1 MTAPQSKKPDEPVGN
16 DSMDS
21 DNETASRTSADVQRH
36 DRDTIETEEEAERSL
51 AGDPEKTQDVGGLA
65 HIFRRDGNEGD
76 HKRSR
81 RRQRKAGRRSRG
93 GNDESELLYK
103 VEEGGRSSSAESS
116 ANSSEA
122 DLGRIR
128 QVHAKRKSSKCSRVS
143 RFAAIF
149 VGITVAFLALLF
161 GAYKATRSTETVEE
175 TKPTTIAKTMSNGTH
190 EFAPTTILISLDGFR
205 ADFLHRGL
213 TPTLGSFI
221 KQGVSPKYM
230 NPSFPSLTFPNH
242 FTLVTGMHPE
252 SHGIVGNTF
261 WDPIMAQGFTYHDP
275 TKSMKPEYWNA
286 EPIWETAELQDVRSA
301 IHMWP
306 GSEAHIGTKE
316 PAFVDKYKGDEKLE
330 NKVARVLGWLDLPG
344 PNDPGASA
352 ETPRPQ
358 LILKYVPN
366 VDSDGHA
373 YGPNSTYIRSTIAEV
388 DGVLGALFSGL
399 EERNLTNIV
408 NVVVVSDH
416 GMATT
421 SNQRLIQ
428 LEDLLDPDLIEH
440 IDGWPLYGLRPKDQ
454 SKEQLEKLYQEL
466 LSKADLPQYKGSF
479 DVYLRDKNMPERYH
493 FTKNNRIAPLWIVPN
508 PGWAVVT
515 KGEFNIEDALS
526 KDEDYNP
533 RGLHG
538 YDNENPLMR
547 AIFIARGP
555 AFPHAEG
562 SQVVPFQNIEVYNI
576 ICDSL
581 GIEPKPNNGTIRLPF
596 KTIGLHDP
604 NEHPDIPDDPPD
616 VDFGAQLLP
625 PDLPGVENL
634 PPPTIQGSDPP
645 PAAEN
650 GQDEAFNPTPS
661 NDRPVV
667 EDGESQDEQDKSWVE
682 WINGK
687 LKDVKVW
694 ATGLFGGTKEDPQ
707 EAEETRHGEDW

>member
-1 MTAPQSKKPDEPVGN
+1 MTTPQSKQPDEPAGH
-16 DSMDS
+16 DS
-21 DNETASRTSADVQRH
+21 DHETDSRTSADVQRH
-36 DRDTIETEEEAERSL
+36 DRETIEAEEEAERL
-51 AGDPEKTQDVGGLA
+51 LTGEDEKAQDVGGLA
-65 HIFRRDGNEGD
+65 HIFQRDGKEDD

-81 RRQRKAGRRSRG
+81 RRHRKTGRRSRG

-116 ANSSEA
+116 ANSSEV
-122 DLGRIR
+122 DLGRMR
-128 QVHAKRKSSKCSRVS
+128 EVHAKRKSKCSRVGK
-143 RFAAIF
+143 FAAIY
-149 VGITVAFLALLF
+149 VGISVAFVALLF
-161 GAYKATRSTETVEE
+161 GAYKATRSTKSVEE
-175 TKPTTIAKTMSNGTH
+175 TEPVTIAKTLSNGTH

-261 WDPIMAQGFTYHDP
+261 WDPVMAQGFTYHDP
-275 TKSMKPEYWNA
+275 SKSMKPEYWNA

-344 PNDPGASA
+344 PNDPGASK
-352 ETPRPQ
+352 ESPRPQ

-388 DGVLGALFSGL
+388 DGMLGQLFSGL
-399 EERNLTNIV
+399 EERNLTNVV

-454 SKEQLEKLYQEL
+454 SPEQLDTIYQQL
-466 LSKADLPQYKGSF
+466 LTKAALPQYKGTF
-479 DVYLRDKNMPERYH
+479 DVYLRDKNMPARYH
-493 FTKNNRIAPLWIVPN
+493 FTQNSRIAPLWIVPK
-508 PGWAVVT
+508 PGWAIVT
-515 KGEFNIEDALS
+515 KGEFNIAES
-526 KDEDYNP
+526 VEDYNP

-538 YDNENPLMR
+538 YDNQNPLMR

-555 AFPHAEG
+555 AFPHEAN
-562 SQVVPFQNIEVYNI
+562 SQVAPFQNIEVYNI
-576 ICDSL
+576 VCDSL
-581 GIEPKPNNGTIRLPF
+581 GIEPRPNNGTVRLPF
-596 KTIGLHDP
+596 RTMGTHGEDDDL
-604 NEHPDIPDDPPD
+604 EIPEDPPD
-616 VDFGAQLLP
+616 IDFGAQLLP
-625 PDLPGVENL
+625 PDLPGVEGL
-634 PPPTIQGSDPP
+634 PPPPIQGSDDP
-645 PAAEN
+645 PAMEEGE
-650 GQDEAFNPTPS
+650 GQDEAFNPQPETE
-661 NDRPVV
+661 RPVV
-667 EDGESQDEQDKSWVE
+667 EDGESQDEQDRSWVE

-694 ATGLFGGTKEDPQ
+694 ATGLFGGTKEDPKG
-707 EAEETRHGEDW
+707 AEETRHGEDW